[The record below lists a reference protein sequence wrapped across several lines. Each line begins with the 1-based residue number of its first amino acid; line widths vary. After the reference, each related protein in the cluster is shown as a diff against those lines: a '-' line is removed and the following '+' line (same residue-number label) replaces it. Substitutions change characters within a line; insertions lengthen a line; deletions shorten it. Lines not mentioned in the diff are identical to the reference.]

1 MRADLTRLKRR
12 IDSGRPEAAPSAGTP
27 RTIRPTTL
35 WLLTSG
41 LLAILFL
48 AGLFI
53 ASNRI
58 RPAPSRVVTLHRL
71 TDFRGLEEFP
81 AISPDGKSTAFVA
94 EVDGYRQVWIR
105 LLAGG
110 PPLRLTSDPRD
121 HESPRW
127 APDIPPPSSTFR
139 PAHPARRKEL
149 FGRLQRSEDH
159 RGVCSR
165 ASEAAISA
173 LRGER
178 SSSSAWLT
186 RASSSWLHR
195 AMARRSDGSPS
206 FPPADANTSTP
217 ASPRMESGSPT
228 SGLVASPR
236 SKLRAP
242 RCGNATR
249 RGLLSPR

>member
-127 APDIPPPSSTFR
+127 APDSASLVYFSPGASGEAQGALWEIAALGGPPRRLLTSLGSGDLSPEGREIVFFR
-139 PAHPARRKEL
+139 LADEGIEL
-149 FGRLQRSEDH
+149 
-159 RGVCSR
+159 VAASR
-165 ASEAAISA
+165 
-173 LRGER
+173 
-178 SSSSAWLT
+178 
-186 RASSSWLHR
+186 
-195 AMARRSDGSPS
+195 DGSQERRLTE
-206 FPPADANTSTP
+206 FPAGRREYFN
-217 ASPRMESGSPT
+217 PR
-228 SGLVASPR
+228 
-236 SKLRAP
+236 
-242 RCGNATR
+242 
-249 RGLLSPR
+249 